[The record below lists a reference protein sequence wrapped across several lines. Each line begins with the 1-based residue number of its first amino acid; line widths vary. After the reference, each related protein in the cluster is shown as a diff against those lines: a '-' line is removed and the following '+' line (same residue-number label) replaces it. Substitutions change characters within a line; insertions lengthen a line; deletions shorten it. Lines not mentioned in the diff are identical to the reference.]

1 MSTTPTASSRPD
13 RFDLTRDL
21 LEIGQDALVVGGIG
35 NATFD
40 LFGADDRD
48 TNFYMMGSM
57 GLAIPIAL
65 GLAIAQPQRTVV
77 ALEGDGSLLM
87 NLGCLATVGAQKPE
101 NLTIVVWENAVWQL
115 TGGQRLASAE
125 SCDLAAVAAA
135 CGIESVHRPK
145 ERDAFVSTARH
156 ALDAPG
162 PHILCVPISPGP
174 ARGTHHVDPIWLKH
188 RFMRNLGLVPD

>member
-1 MSTTPTASSRPD
+1 MSTTTLPD

-21 LEIGQDALVVGGIG
+21 LEVGRDALVVGGIG

-40 LFGADDRD
+40 LFGAEDRD

-65 GLAIAQPQRTVV
+65 GLALAQPERSVV

-87 NLGCLATVGAQKPE
+87 NLGCLATVGQQAPE
-101 NLTIVVWENAVWQL
+101 NLTIVIWENAIWQL

-125 SCDLAAVAAA
+125 TCDLAAVAAA
-135 CGIESVHRPK
+135 CGISNVHRP
-145 ERDAFVSTARH
+145 RDRETFTSTVRH

-162 PHILCVPISPGP
+162 PHVLCVPINPGP
-174 ARGTHHVDPIWLKH
+174 ARASHHVDPIWLKH
-188 RFMRNLGLVPD
+188 RFMRNLGIVPD